1 MRSTLS
7 TVSRSAN
14 MTPGASSIFG
24 RPLGNQSCITRYW
37 VSSALTNGATK
48 VPLAVLT
55 ESAPSKPSAL
65 SISITFASGRGVI
78 LSIIVQGK
86 PTLSGSFTYFTKP
99 ASATPRAH
107 HCSAKALMASYSR
120 VPLWEQLSMLT
131 MAMGSAPA

>member
-1 MRSTLS
+1 ML
-7 TVSRSAN
+7 
-14 MTPGASSIFG
+14 G

-37 VSSALTNGATK
+37 VSSAFTKGATK

-55 ESAPSKPSAL
+55 ASAPSKPSAL
-65 SISITFASGRGVI
+65 TISMTLASGRGVI

-86 PTLSGSFTYFTKP
+86 PTFSGSLTYFTKP
-99 ASATPRAH
+99 GSATPLAH

-131 MAMGSAPA
+131 IAMGSAPAW